1 MNVQAQ
7 RVDASRGLHSSIPR
21 GRQLDSNGAKNIRD
35 NPIAPGSPWQN
46 GFAERLTG
54 LRFRGARS
62 AWECTVLIARHTSS
76 YVVNGSDRHSIDH

>member
-35 NPIAPGSPWQN
+35 NPIAPSSPWQN
-46 GFAERLTG
+46 GFAVKINRPP
-54 LRFRGARS
+54 
-62 AWECTVLIARHTSS
+62 VLPENHIRT
-76 YVVNGSDRHSIDH
+76 